1 MDELLA
7 ELEKWE
13 LTQKD
18 VLKYVDQ
25 EDWEDPDLDDFDEN
39 EWENFIGCFELIDS
53 GFKGDGQLFD
63 IIFRY
68 KDKYFKGYGE
78 YSSWDSTTYDTG
90 EDLVEVFPKQVTITE
105 YVEQEDL

>member
-1 MDELLA
+1 MDELLS
-7 ELEKWE
+7 ELDKWNINVA
-13 LTQKD
+13 D
-18 VLKYVDQ
+18 MLKYINQ

-39 EWENFIGCFELIDS
+39 EWENFIGSFELIDS

-68 KDKYFKGYGE
+68 KDKYFKGYGK
-78 YSSWDSTTYDTG
+78 YSSWDSTRYNS
-90 EDLVEVFPKQVTITE
+90 DLVEVFPKQVTITE